1 MRIEVCKRLF
11 DVCLWRPG
19 QPVLQAKHL
28 ALDTETERLVSGA
41 PIKPVLLQ
49 VASGDGVVHLVW
61 HTEIPQYLEQLRQAR
76 RDVGWYMHNA
86 PFDCDVLGLLG
97 TDELR
102 QRIDERLLVD
112 TSVRFILHRLSK
124 GEEASK
130 YNLAYASRTILN
142 YEMAK
147 DEEVRLAF
155 KQDMV
160 GDLEAFGHWI
170 AAGCPETVDPQWSMT
185 TAQVRYAA
193 TDPIATLLL
202 GELLDPNLPT
212 EDVQLRGYFGLHWI
226 SHNGFQVDAEYRDV
240 LKDMFQKRMTEN
252 ADILSVYGYY
262 PGQTGSNTVL
272 QDIMAV
278 FERQLGVSFA
288 RTEKTQR
295 IQINDGA
302 EDILEASNRP
312 LPIFLTAYRDYRHS
326 EKMLSTYLNPELVGV
341 DGRVHPYFAPLMRTG
356 RTSCSRP
363 NIQNIPRA
371 ENIRGIYVAAPGHVL
386 FVCDYSQIELCALAQ
401 SCLHWYKH
409 SRMAEVINGGQDV
422 HSWFGNIIKE
432 NDRRPEAAKTKVDYR
447 QLAETLA
454 SINGVNSVKTTI
466 AWERPRA
473 TLSQAVPATTRER
486 KVQRLAGDLSHGI
499 NPPRAPRTRKGDEIV
514 WTACRYHEPQNIGI
528 KSPMDNIEGSQ
539 FRLPRRL
546 GPGQAGSLR
555 PQQLWCGDHRGRS
568 GAAEAPLAGS
578 VPRNEGAS
586 ATPGGSRLRRR
597 AEVVRCR
604 DHQRTLC
611 QKVHIQRLL
620 QLQISGPSR

>member
-1 MRIEVCKRLF
+1 MRIEVCKRLY
-11 DVCLWRPG
+11 DVSLWRPG

-76 RDVGWYMHNA
+76 RDIGWYMHNA

-102 QRIDERLLVD
+102 QRIDEGLLVD
-112 TSVRFILHRLSK
+112 TSVRFILHRLNK

-130 YNLAYASRTILN
+130 YNLAYAAKTILN

-170 AAGCPETVDPQWSMT
+170 AADCPETTDPRWSMT
-185 TAQVRYAA
+185 PAQVRYAA

-226 SHNGFQVDAEYRDV
+226 SHNGFQIDANKRDE
-240 LKDMFQKRMTEN
+240 LKAMFQKRMTEN

-262 PGQTGSNTVL
+262 PGQSGSNTVL

-326 EKMLSTYLNPELVGV
+326 EKMLSTYLNPELVGI
-341 DGRVHPYFAPLMRTG
+341 DGRVHPYFSPLLRTG

-363 NIQNIPRA
+363 NI
-371 ENIRGIYVAAPGHVL
+371 
-386 FVCDYSQIELCALAQ
+386 
-401 SCLHWYKH
+401 
-409 SRMAEVINGGQDV
+409 
-422 HSWFGNIIKE
+422 FG
-432 NDRRPEAAKTKVDYR
+432 
-447 QLAETLA
+447 
-454 SINGVNSVKTTI
+454 STTYN
-466 AWERPRA
+466 
-473 TLSQAVPATTRER
+473 TVML
-486 KVQRLAGDLSHGI
+486 
-499 NPPRAPRTRKGDEIV
+499 
-514 WTACRYHEPQNIGI
+514 
-528 KSPMDNIEGSQ
+528 
-539 FRLPRRL
+539 
-546 GPGQAGSLR
+546 
-555 PQQLWCGDHRGRS
+555 
-568 GAAEAPLAGS
+568 
-578 VPRNEGAS
+578 
-586 ATPGGSRLRRR
+586 
-597 AEVVRCR
+597 
-604 DHQRTLC
+604 
-611 QKVHIQRLL
+611 
-620 QLQISGPSR
+620 